1 MKYAVYPYTLDN
13 LYLSKVSEN
22 LLKSDISYIVPG
34 GKVSEVYN
42 SSISMIYSM
51 ANIMSMQEVDF
62 DKVIIVDSNM
72 VSYEEYDNA
81 IKVFLEKNIRIILA
95 TGIYDEILYS
105 KHSQK
110 RIEICKG
117 NEIVIDSIVHKNKQ
131 EIEVPII
138 SVMGDDYVRIVNAKT
153 IFGWTLIN
161 GACKKKKPKKMKNY
175 KLTFTRSKDIP
186 YHDRMVELERLYFKK
201 EEERKTYYST
211 DILNIIFLYLLLII
225 PGLIYSLVK
234 MHQKK
239 MIKNHNAAINKSQLN
254 YLSEAKSITSASN
267 GQSFNNHKSI
277 PESSVN
283 KPVET
288 RQTPLQLTGQA
299 PQLPADNNKSNINLS
314 SNQSNDDDDEDSFN

>member
-1 MKYAVYPYTLDN
+1 
-13 LYLSKVSEN
+13 
-22 LLKSDISYIVPG
+22 
-34 GKVSEVYN
+34 
-42 SSISMIYSM
+42 M
-51 ANIMSMQEVDF
+51 ANENNNI
-62 DKVIIVDSNM
+62 
-72 VSYEEYDNA
+72 EESK
-81 IKVFLEKNIRIILA
+81 IK
-95 TGIYDEILYS
+95 
-105 KHSQK
+105 
-110 RIEICKG
+110 
-117 NEIVIDSIVHKNKQ
+117 
-131 EIEVPII
+131 
-138 SVMGDDYVRIVNAKT
+138 VMGDDYVRIVNAKT

-161 GACKKKKPKKMKNY
+161 GAYKKKKPKKIKNY
-175 KLTFTRSKDIP
+175 KLTFTRSKNIP

-211 DILNIIFLYLLLII
+211 DILNIIFLYLLFIV
-225 PGLIYSLVK
+225 PGLIYSLFK

>member
-1 MKYAVYPYTLDN
+1 
-13 LYLSKVSEN
+13 
-22 LLKSDISYIVPG
+22 
-34 GKVSEVYN
+34 
-42 SSISMIYSM
+42 M
-51 ANIMSMQEVDF
+51 ANENNNI
-62 DKVIIVDSNM
+62 
-72 VSYEEYDNA
+72 EESK
-81 IKVFLEKNIRIILA
+81 IK
-95 TGIYDEILYS
+95 
-105 KHSQK
+105 
-110 RIEICKG
+110 
-117 NEIVIDSIVHKNKQ
+117 
-131 EIEVPII
+131 
-138 SVMGDDYVRIVNAKT
+138 VMGDDYVRIVNAKT

-201 EEERKTYYST
+201 KKKEK
-211 DILNIIFLYLLLII
+211 LIIRLIFKYHFLYLLLII

-314 SNQSNDDDDEDSFN
+314 SNQRNDDDDEDSFN